1 MKKLLATTALVGLV
15 VSSASFAEIK
25 VSGSIEQTYNSNSV
39 GGTTAGGTGGL
50 GQETNITVSSSKE
63 LDNGMTASAK
73 FNLESND
80 NDTKN
85 DVSEIKLSSGNFSF
99 HVGVDTGQHMHSN
112 INPRVDDNPFDSV
125 SLSGDDGIIRK
136 QAHDK
141 QHVGVDFNTEVGKF
155 AINYSPNGTGA
166 DAGASAT
173 QEDDASITEITFKG
187 SLGVEGLTVLL
198 GQEKID
204 ALHAAGTTAGQLEEK
219 EKVASVSYQ
228 YGQFAVGATKRTF
241 DDGDSASATNSIDSV
256 TALSATYSVNDNLSV
271 GYEQLTGE
279 FELGGASGK
288 QDEETKAFTVGYN
301 LGGLAVS
308 AMWVEADNV
317 AGSTSTASD
326 KEGFQI
332 RTVYKF

>member
-1 MKKLLATTALVGLV
+1 MKKLLATTALVGLAV
-15 VSSASFAEIK
+15 TSASFAEIK

-39 GGTTAGGTGGL
+39 GGTTAAGSGGL
-50 GQETNITVSSSKE
+50 GQETNVTFSGNKE
-63 LDNGMTASAK
+63 LDNGMTASGS
-73 FNLESND
+73 FRLESND
-80 NDTKN
+80 ADTKN
-85 DVSEIKLSSGNFSF
+85 DMSEIKLSSGDFAF
-99 HVGVDTGQHMHSN
+99 HVGVDTGQHIHSN

-125 SLSGDDGIIRK
+125 GLSGDDGMIRK

-155 AINYSPNGTGA
+155 AINYSPNGSDASQGGSETAEA
-166 DAGASAT
+166 DG
-173 QEDDASITEITFKG
+173 SITEISFKG
-187 SLGVEGLTVLL
+187 SLGVEGLTVLV
-198 GQEKID
+198 GQEKAE
-204 ALHAAGTTAGQLEEK
+204 ALHSASTTAGELEEK
-219 EKVASVSYQ
+219 EKVISASYSM
-228 YGQFAVGATKRTF
+228 GQFAVGATRRTF
-241 DDGDSASATNSIDSV
+241 DDGNGTSTNSIDQV

-308 AMWVEADNV
+308 AMYVEADNV

-326 KEGFQI
+326 VEGFQI